1 MSEQISRN
9 RGLSTLLRGWSRF
22 RLPLLRRR
30 ALVSPANS
38 ARHKTGAWPMAVVEN
53 DGARIHWYEIGKGEP
68 VVLIMGLGCSAAM
81 WFRLAPRL
89 ARRHRVIMLDNR
101 GSGRTEVKYFV
112 THRIASMARDVAAV
126 LDAAGEATSHVL
138 GFSMGG
144 MIAQQL
150 AIDRPGRIRSLTL
163 LGTHCGGLHTV
174 LADSKVTNLLFSK
187 GSLSPEQALRVMQPY
202 VYAPT
207 TPASRI
213 DEDHAVRLAS
223 YPPLRDYQAQL
234 YGLMSW
240 SSYSHLPRICV
251 PTLVIHGL
259 EDQLIPP
266 ENGRLL
272 ARRIPG
278 ARLVELSNA
287 SHFAH
292 TDQLDAVAKEVLH
305 FIAEPAT
312 EPSTSKTISS
322 GTR

>member
-1 MSEQISRN
+1 
-9 RGLSTLLRGWSRF
+9 
-22 RLPLLRRR
+22 
-30 ALVSPANS
+30 
-38 ARHKTGAWPMAVVEN
+38 MAFVEHE
-53 DGARIHWYEIGKGEP
+53 GARVYWYEIGKGEP

-89 ARRHRVIMLDNR
+89 AQRHRVIMLDNR
-101 GSGRTEVKYFV
+101 GAGRTEVQYFV
-112 THRIASMARDVAAV
+112 THRITSMARDVTAV
-126 LDAAGEATSHVL
+126 LDAAGEATAHVL

-163 LGTHCGGLHTV
+163 LGTHCGGMHTV

-187 GSLSPEQALRVMQPY
+187 GSLTPEQALRVMQPY

-207 TPASRI
+207 TPASLI

-223 YPPLRDYQAQL
+223 YPSHRDYQAQL

-240 SSYSHLPRICV
+240 SSYSYLPRIRI

-259 EDQLIPP
+259 EDRLIPP

-272 ARRIPG
+272 ARRIPD

-292 TDQLDAVAKEVLH
+292 TDQLEAVARELLD
-305 FIAEPAT
+305 FIA
-312 EPSTSKTISS
+312 
-322 GTR
+322 